1 MIMKYARTMLVVLS
15 MVAIAVSSASA
26 VTITSGSTV
35 IGFDDFESNTTSST
49 VAAPD
54 GTGDYD
60 PDAATT
66 GSWSTSET
74 AADKVQVTS
83 YGTPGAFEGSKYL
96 RITAMSNH
104 AYLGFSANQTTG
116 TLHFETMVNTGQT
129 GTDYSTAVGF
139 QNSSSAWGPM
149 VQFMSGGKITYYNG
163 AFTDSGLTYTANVWK
178 KLEIDW
184 TIGSSTF
191 DLTYDGTTVTG
202 LASRGTAASMDR
214 IRLSGNG
221 LSHFD
226 AVPEPATMS
235 LLGIGGLLALVRRRR
250 K

>member
-1 MIMKYARTMLVVLS
+1 MKYARTMLVVLS

-35 IGFDDFESNTTSST
+35 IGFDDFESNTTFST
-49 VAAPD
+49 AAAPD
-54 GTGDYD
+54 TSGDYD

-66 GSWSTSET
+66 GSWSTSEAT
-74 AADKVQVTS
+74 ADKVQVTN

-96 RITAMSNH
+96 RITATSTH
-104 AYLGFSANQTTG
+104 AYLAFSADQTTG

-129 GTDYSTAVGF
+129 NLNSSTAVGF
-139 QNSSSAWGPM
+139 QNSSSAWGPF
-149 VQFMSGGKITYYNG
+149 VQFMSGGKIQYY
-163 AFTDSGLTYTANVWK
+163 ASSAYHDSGLTYTADVWK

-202 LASRGTAASMDR
+202 LATRGTAASMDR